1 MSNHINFVGER
12 IYMENFEIYN
22 DIAQRTNG
30 DIYIGIVGP
39 VRTGKSTFIAKFM
52 QSGILDS
59 IINENEKRRTIDE
72 MPQSGSGRTVMT
84 MQPKFI
90 PSEAVEVGF
99 GKGARARVRLIDCV
113 GYAIDGIGGFAEDG
127 IPRFVKTPWSDEE
140 IPFEQAAE
148 IGTRKVISEHS
159 TIAVL
164 VTTDGSIMNLPRENY
179 VSAEERVVSEL
190 KQAGKPFVVVL
201 NTMTPNSEQ
210 TQNLAKKLQEK
221 YMVPVLSYDVSKI
234 GAFEINEII
243 KNVLMEFPVSEIRFN
258 LPNWIR
264 ALSYENELVKTLM
277 ENIKEKT
284 QNISKINEYR
294 ALDNVFTKESD
305 FKNPIVEEID
315 LAKGVLTFTLP
326 VSDSLYYKTLSLAC
340 GIEIQDDFHLM
351 TYLKEL
357 VDAKKEYDK
366 IKIALQNVNETGYGV
381 VCPSLEDLELFEP
394 EIVTKGS
401 NSSLKLKAK
410 ASSLHIIKVD
420 VESEICPAVGSGEQG
435 TSLVTY
441 MMNEFESN
449 KHEIWNKN
457 MFGKPMNEL
466 VKESID
472 SKIAG
477 LPQDVQIKMRK
488 TLTKIVNE
496 RKGGIIC
503 ILL

>member
-1 MSNHINFVGER
+1 
-12 IYMENFEIYN
+12 MENFEIYN

-52 QSGILDS
+52 QSGLLDN

-90 PSEAVEVGF
+90 PNEAVEVGF
-99 GKGARARVRLIDCV
+99 GSGAKARVRLIDCV
-113 GYAIDGIGGFAEDG
+113 GYAIEGIGGFEDEG
-127 IPRFVKTPWSDEE
+127 IPRYVKTPWNDTE

-148 IGTRKVISEHS
+148 IGTKKVISEHS
-159 TIAVL
+159 TIAIL

-179 VSAEERVVSEL
+179 VKAEERVVREL
-190 KQAGKPFVVVL
+190 KESGKPFVVVL
-201 NTMTPNSEQ
+201 NSLNPNSEMNQ
-210 TQNLAKKLQEK
+210 RLSKDLQDK
-221 YMVPVLSYDVSKI
+221 YGVPVLSYDVSRI
-234 GAFEINEII
+234 GAIEINEIV
-243 KNVLMEFPVSEIRFN
+243 KNILMEFPISEIRFN

-264 ALSYENELVKTLM
+264 ALPYENELVKKLL

-284 QNISKINEYR
+284 QNISKLNEYR
-294 ALDNVFTKESD
+294 LICDNFDNNED
-305 FKNPIVEEID
+305 FKTPVLGDISLSE
-315 LAKGVLTFTLP
+315 GVLNFDIP
-326 VSDSLYYKTLSLAC
+326 VSETLYYKTLSLAC

-351 TYLKEL
+351 NHLKEL
-357 VDAKKEYDK
+357 VSAKKEYDK
-366 IKIALQNVNETGYGV
+366 IKLALQNVNETGYGV
-381 VCPSLEDLELFEP
+381 VSPSIEDLELFEP
-394 EIVTKGS
+394 EIVTKGT

-435 TSLVTY
+435 ASLVTY

-449 KHEIWNKN
+449 KNEIWNKN

-472 SKIAG
+472 SKLVG
-477 LPQDVQIKMRK
+477 LPQEVQVKMRK

>member
-1 MSNHINFVGER
+1 
-12 IYMENFEIYN
+12 MENFEIYN

-30 DIYIGIVGP
+30 DIYIGVVGP

-52 QSGILDS
+52 QSGLLDK

-99 GKGARARVRLIDCV
+99 GQGVKAKVRLIDCV
-113 GYAIDGIGGFAEDG
+113 GYSIDGIGGFVEDG
-127 IPRFVKTPWSDEE
+127 IPRYVKTPWSDDEMS
-140 IPFEQAAE
+140 FEQAAE

-179 VSAEERVVSEL
+179 VRAEERVVDEL

-201 NTMTPNSEQ
+201 NTMVPNSEETLKLSKQ
-210 TQNLAKKLQEK
+210 LQEK
-221 YMVPVLSYDVSKI
+221 YSVPVLCFDVSRI
-234 GAFEINEII
+234 GALEINEII
-243 KNVLMEFPVSEIRFN
+243 KNVLMEFPVSEIRFK
-258 LPNWIR
+258 LPTWIR
-264 ALSYENELVKTLM
+264 SLSFENELVKRLM
-277 ENIKEKT
+277 EIIKEKT
-284 QNISKINEYR
+284 QNISKINEYSSINNIFS
-294 ALDNVFTKESD
+294 DNDD
-305 FKNPIVEEID
+305 FKNPIIEEID
-315 LAKGVLTFTLP
+315 LAKGVLDFNIP
-326 VSDSLYYKTLSLAC
+326 VNESLYYKTLSLSC
-340 GIEIQDDFHLM
+340 GIEIQDDFQLM
-351 TYLKEL
+351 TYLRDL
-357 VDAKKEYDK
+357 VSAKKEYDK
-366 IKIALQNVNETGYGV
+366 IKEALKSVNETGYGV
-381 VCPSLEDLELFEP
+381 VSPSLEDLELFEP

-449 KHEIWNKN
+449 KNEIWNKN

-472 SKIAG
+472 SKIIA
-477 LPQDVQIKMRK
+477 LPQDVQVKMRK